1 MSAIA
6 LDTLAA
12 RIVEEARLTDAP
24 KHVCVLE
31 AFTKCIRS
39 GAFAPG
45 ARVPTEIELS
55 RSLPVSLGT
64 LQKALAKLAERGLLV
79 RNRKTGTYV
88 ADRRS
93 QAPEV
98 HIYRYRDPATG
109 EYLLPFTRVLDV
121 VVDTSDG
128 PWRDAQ
134 ARRRRKFVRIDRM
147 VWVEGDPPAFNSVY
161 VAYAYASHVLRQPLN
176 ELDGSSFHRILTDRF
191 NLPSLG
197 MSHKIRCCTLGN
209 AACDHLGLARGT
221 IGSQWDVTTYSFDDE
236 AILFQRFELPPGHR
250 EIEIAEPSAGS

>member
-1 MSAIA
+1 MSGIA

-12 RIVEEARLTDAP
+12 HIVEEASLTDAP

-45 ARVPTEIELS
+45 ARVPTETELS
-55 RSLPVSLGT
+55 RHLPVSLGT
-64 LQKALAKLAERGLLV
+64 LQKALANLAERGLLV
-79 RNRKTGTYV
+79 RSRKTGTYV

-98 HIYRYRDPATG
+98 HIYRYRDQESDAF
-109 EYLLPFTRVLDV
+109 LLPFTRVLDV
-121 VVDTSDG
+121 DVDTTDG
-128 PWRDAQ
+128 PWRQAQ
-134 ARRRRKFVRIDRM
+134 AKRRRKFVRIDRL
-147 VWVEGDPPAFNSVY
+147 VWVDGDPPAFNSVY
-161 VAYAYASHVLRQPLN
+161 VAYAYAKHVLQQPLR

-191 NLPSLG
+191 NLPSLR
-197 MSHKIRCCTLGN
+197 MSHKIRCGALGD
-209 AACDHLGLARGT
+209 AACDHLGLERGT
-221 IGSQWDVTTYSFDDE
+221 VGSQWDVTTYSFDDE

-250 EIEIAEPSAGS
+250 EIEIAEPSAWA